1 MCPGQFGVTS
11 LTDSNECLEYWQR
24 NEESTDS
31 VILLVV
37 PSDQG
42 VWVFSGRD
50 REAALILYLFCK
62 SVETLRH
69 EGLWLSA
76 VLERVESSQE
86 ELSPAWL
93 LPHVEPFWISRFTG
107 VWTRNCL
114 LNTKHIWSSV
124 HFCPCWYATRY
135 MVGSVLTWQ
144 LLMGFLLL
152 SNLTCRGYK
161 KITFIPECFRP
172 GITWYMILRSRRPNP
187 GDTTTEAESINKNVC
202 LSMSI
207 SAPIL
212 EKNPLQ
218 IRK

>member
-24 NEESTDS
+24 NEERTDS

-62 SVETLRH
+62 SVEPLGH
-69 EGLWLSA
+69 EDLWLSA
-76 VLERVESSQE
+76 ILERVERNSVQ
-86 ELSPAWL
+86 AWL
-93 LPHVEPFWISRFTG
+93 LPDVEPFWTSRFTG

-124 HFCPCWYATRY
+124 HSFVLADIWWALCWP
-135 MVGSVLTWQ
+135 GSCWWA
-144 LLMGFLLL
+144 
-152 SNLTCRGYK
+152 SC
-161 KITFIPECFRP
+161 CFQ
-172 GITWYMILRSRRPNP
+172 
-187 GDTTTEAESINKNVC
+187 
-202 LSMSI
+202 I
-207 SAPIL
+207 SHVEVI
-212 EKNPLQ
+212 KSSHSF
-218 IRK
+218 